1 MKGVLYMRNLLM
13 TVMLL
18 AVVALLYM
26 NIVSGEDG
34 IYLQIQN
41 KGNAANAQLEK
52 LNPNSP

>member
-1 MKGVLYMRNLLM
+1 MRNLLM